1 MKTVLMGMGVAELQE
16 VVSRLGMPRFT
27 AGQIARRLYIHHAMD
42 IAEMTELSKANRE
55 RLSAEYTIGAMPP
68 VESMQSTDGTIKY
81 LFPTAAGRFVEAVF
95 IPDGERGTLCV
106 SCQVGCRMGCAFCA
120 TGQQGF
126 AGNLTIGD
134 IINQVYSLPER
145 DRLTNIVLMGQGEPM
160 DNIDAIL
167 GATRILTAPEGF
179 AWSPRRITVSS
190 VGVRGG
196 LERFLMESD
205 CHVAISLHAPT
216 HDLRARL
223 MPAEKAMP
231 IAEVVEL
238 LRAYDFTGQR
248 RLSFEYIVFDSLN
261 DSRAHGREIVRLL
274 SGLNCRVNLIRWHS
288 IPDAPFKSS
297 DESKIIALRDYLTTH
312 GIFTTVRASRGE
324 DILAACG
331 LLSTKKQNE

>member
-1 MKTVLMGMGVAELQE
+1 
-16 VVSRLGMPRFT
+16 
-27 AGQIARRLYIHHAMD
+27 
-42 IAEMTELSKANRE
+42 
-55 RLSAEYTIGAMPP
+55 
-68 VESMQSTDGTIKY
+68 MQSADGTVKY
-81 LFPTAAGRFVEAVF
+81 LFPTVAGRFVEAVF

-145 DRLTNIVLMGQGEPM
+145 DRLTNIVFMGQGEPM

-167 GATRILTAPEGF
+167 GATRILTAQDGF
-179 AWSPRRITVSS
+179 SWSPRRITVSS
-190 VGVRGG
+190 VGVRSG
-196 LERFLMESD
+196 LERFLRESD

-223 MPAEKAMP
+223 MPAENAMP

-238 LRAYDFTGQR
+238 LRTYDFTGQR

-274 SGLNCRVNLIRWHS
+274 GGLNCRVNLIRWHT

-297 DESKIIALRDYLTTH
+297 DESKIIALRDYLTAH

-331 LLSTKKQNE
+331 LLSTKKQNLQNIP